1 MFEKDIRDC
10 IENRTAGVDTADILE
25 VKARTLETS
34 STVALTKRMKNLKS
48 STGKINWT

>member
-10 IENRTAGVDTADILE
+10 IENRTAGVDAADILE

-34 STVALTKRMKNLKS
+34 STVALTKR
-48 STGKINWT
+48 TG